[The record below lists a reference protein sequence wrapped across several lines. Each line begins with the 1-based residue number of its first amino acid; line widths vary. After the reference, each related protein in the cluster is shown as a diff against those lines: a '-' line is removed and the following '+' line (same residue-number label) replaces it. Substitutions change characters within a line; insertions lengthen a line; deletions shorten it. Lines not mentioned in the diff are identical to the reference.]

1 MHDQPTLTPAEQE
14 RQLDHSVLM
23 LLTHDPGLWTM
34 DEISR
39 ALGDRVGAVDGV
51 SHLFADGLIHRLDG
65 FVFATRAALRAQ
77 RLAL

>member
-1 MHDQPTLTPAEQE
+1 M
-14 RQLDHSVLM
+14 DHSVLM
-23 LLTHDPGLWTM
+23 LLTHDPGLWTV

-65 FVFATRAALRAQ
+65 FVFATRAAVHVR
-77 RLAL
+77 RLSL